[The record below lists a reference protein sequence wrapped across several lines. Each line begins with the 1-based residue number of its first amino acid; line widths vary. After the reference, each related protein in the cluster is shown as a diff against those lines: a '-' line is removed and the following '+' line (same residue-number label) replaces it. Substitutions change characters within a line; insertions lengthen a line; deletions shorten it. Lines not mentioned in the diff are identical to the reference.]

1 MRQRGLWVNAV
12 VVASFTDELHD
23 AAAAGSALHLLA
35 EDGGAGQ
42 GAGRDERVQQLGGR
56 RAEHLLQQL
65 QRGGHHVVVAVL
77 RVVQRQLIHL
87 RKEAGRG
94 RGDSGPILNTHTRHT
109 PDTLNSGSNVTTA
122 FNRYNRNLNPNPEE
136 RLIED

>member
-1 MRQRGLWVNAV
+1 MKRQDEYMRQRGLWVNAV

-56 RAEHLLQQL
+56 RAASSSSSGGGAGESSMQFSTRPASVEPGFMGTWQQQSTDSNLLFRMSQQ
-65 QRGGHHVVVAVL
+65 VSDA
-77 RVVQRQLIHL
+77 
-87 RKEAGRG
+87 
-94 RGDSGPILNTHTRHT
+94 P
-109 PDTLNSGSNVTTA
+109 
-122 FNRYNRNLNPNPEE
+122 
-136 RLIED
+136 